1 MFVFLH
7 FSSDR
12 DETLIIVT
20 ADHSHSLT
28 INGYPSRGNN
38 ILGIARNSKMDN
50 VPYTTLLY
58 TTGGPSSFQMETNAA
73 GHIQRKSPLLEDT
86 TAYTYVQQAAIK
98 TDENGHAGSDVTI
111 HATGPMAHL
120 FQRVHEQSYVAHLI
134 SYAARI
140 GRFRNTK

>member
-1 MFVFLH
+1 
-7 FSSDR
+7 
-12 DETLIIVT
+12 
-20 ADHSHSLT
+20 
-28 INGYPSRGNN
+28 
-38 ILGIARNSKMDN
+38 MDN

-58 TTGGPSSFQMETNAA
+58 TTGGPDSFQMETNEE

-86 TAYTYVQQAAIK
+86 TSYTYVQQAAIK
-98 TDENGHAGSDVTI
+98 TDENAHSGSDVTI